1 MAKNLNTFIAAI
13 TSFTMSCQLMAES
26 VIINISALS
35 GAYYINDIRQKAL
48 VFNVGSTYT
57 FTGYSEWH
65 PVSLSTS
72 ADGIWQNGKNYFIGV
87 RNQSDSLSIF
97 VTDKTP
103 PLFYY
108 CEHHPDMGGKI
119 LINNSN
125 ASHHLIHTTK
135 H

>member
-1 MAKNLNTFIAAI
+1 MAKNLNNFIVALI
-13 TSFTMSCQLMAES
+13 SFSMSCLLMAES

-65 PVSLSTS
+65 PVSLSTT
-72 ADGIWQNGKNYFIGV
+72 ADGIWKDGKNYFIGV
-87 RNQSDSLSIF
+87 RKKSESLSIT

-108 CEHHPDMGGKI
+108 CDHHPDMGGKI
-119 LINNSN
+119 SITNSN
-125 ASHHLIHTTK
+125 ASHHSIYKTK
-135 H
+135 Q

>member
-1 MAKNLNTFIAAI
+1 MAKNLKTFIA
-13 TSFTMSCQLMAES
+13 TLVSFTMSCQLIAES
-26 VIINISALS
+26 IIINISALS

-65 PVSLSTS
+65 PVSLSTT
-72 ADGIWQNGKNYFIGV
+72 ADGIWQNGENYFIGV
-87 RNQSDSLSIF
+87 KKKSESLSII

-108 CEHHPDMGGKI
+108 CDHHPDMGGKI
-119 LINNSN
+119 SITNSY
-125 ASHHLIHTTK
+125 ASHHSIHTTK
-135 H
+135 Q

>member
-1 MAKNLNTFIAAI
+1 MTKNLNTIIAAL

-26 VIINISALS
+26 EIINISALS

-65 PVSLSTS
+65 PVSLSAT
-72 ADGIWQNGKNYFIGV
+72 ADGIWQNGENYFIGV
-87 RNQSDSLSIF
+87 RKQSDSLSVII
-97 VTDKTP
+97 TDKTP

-108 CEHHPDMGGKI
+108 CDHHPDMGGKI
-119 LINNSN
+119 SIKNSKT
-125 ASHHLIHTTK
+125 SHHSIHTTK
-135 H
+135 Q